1 MSENAINPLMGKQ
14 QDIDD
19 TVNKILEN
27 LPTEL
32 EQAVDL
38 PSKSKFYI
46 LKDPSEGVKVR
57 PMTFSDE
64 KAIVQ
69 SNGKDSINI
78 LLSRCVENLDINQL
92 LQFDKL
98 YLLMKIREVS
108 FGGDYTV
115 DVLCNNCSM
124 KNSVTF
130 DIQSFKNNQIPDD
143 LEDPRPVMLTG
154 IGKEAKV
161 RFPRVQDEVY
171 IVDAN
176 KIMDNLWRFV
186 MEIDGKTNKAVISK
200 VIQKLPS
207 KDVHILMNE
216 VFGTNYGIQTKG
228 QFKCDGCGYIQMTEL
243 PIGTDFFTLS

>member
-1 MSENAINPLMGKQ
+1 MSENISPMLGKQ
-14 QDIDD
+14 QDVDD
-19 TVNKILEN
+19 AVNSILEN

-32 EQAVDL
+32 EQVVDL

-69 SNGKDSINI
+69 ANGRDSINI

-108 FGGDYTV
+108 FGGEYTV
-115 DVLCNNCSM
+115 DVVCNSCSM
-124 KNSVTF
+124 HNSVTF

-143 LEDPRPVMLTG
+143 LEDPREVMLKG
-154 IGKEAKV
+154 IGKPAKV
-161 RFPRVQDEVY
+161 RFPRVQDEPY
-171 IVDAN
+171 IVDAS

-186 MEIDGKTNKAVISK
+186 MEIGGSTNKAVISK

-207 KDVHILMNE
+207 KDVHTLMNDI
-216 VFGTNYGIQTKG
+216 FGTEYGIQTKG
-228 QFKCDGCGYIQMTEL
+228 QFKCDGCNNIQITEL